1 VSPVGREPKYKMK
14 LIFPSLN
21 RPDMS
26 FPQKILLNL
35 DVKRHLQ
42 YPSDVMYYEIQRNSG
57 CLEAVKLK
65 GAVVDPG
72 F

>member
-1 VSPVGREPKYKMK
+1 
-14 LIFPSLN
+14 
-21 RPDMS
+21 MS

-42 YPSDVMYYEIQRNSG
+42 YPSDVMYYAIQRNSG
-57 CLEAVKLK
+57 CHEAVKLK
-65 GAVVDPG
+65 GAAVDPG